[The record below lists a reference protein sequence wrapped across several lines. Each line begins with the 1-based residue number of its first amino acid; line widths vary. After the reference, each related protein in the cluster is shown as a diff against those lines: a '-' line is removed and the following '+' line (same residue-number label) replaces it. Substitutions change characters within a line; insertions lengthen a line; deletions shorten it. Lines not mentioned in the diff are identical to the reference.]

1 MKKLVLLL
9 VMAAASSQAAK
20 FETCMKE
27 VGQECG
33 NYAAKMANYSTAGS
47 ECKIVQG
54 GQRETDG
61 SRYATKVVFKD
72 DNTLL
77 SVITDKAPGTQVC
90 SMRRVDIVGKFRED
104 KALEGRLFAVTSQGN
119 IIVISRVNT
128 IMYLTNAKGNPYQ
141 NVTDIKIDSQN
152 DIIEI
157 YFQGNKNPA
166 GATKLELSQVLKKL
180 NNPSLAVCVPG
191 GC

>member
-1 MKKLVLLL
+1 
-9 VMAAASSQAAK
+9 
-20 FETCMKE
+20 
-27 VGQECG
+27 
-33 NYAAKMANYSTAGS
+33 
-47 ECKIVQG
+47 
-54 GQRETDG
+54 
-61 SRYATKVVFKD
+61 
-72 DNTLL
+72 
-77 SVITDKAPGTQVC
+77 
-90 SMRRVDIVGKFRED
+90 
-104 KALEGRLFAVTSQGN
+104 
-119 IIVISRVNT
+119 
-128 IMYLTNAKGNPYQ
+128 MYLTNAKGNPYQ